1 MLTKIDVEKLAKNY
15 LIKNNYPICG
25 QGEVMFP
32 EDGEGQWIIE
42 YLKNKHCNCFFHIKI
57 FR

>member
-42 YLKNKHCNCFFHIKI
+42 YLKK
-57 FR
+57 